1 MRNAFSTTTTP
12 RIRRG
17 SIGRRHTMI
26 RLPMIALAISFI
38 GTICPADSAPL
49 NILLFTADDL
59 HRDSL
64 GCYGSPVEAI
74 TPNLDRFARE
84 GMRFDNA
91 HVNTAICE
99 PSRKILASGLYG
111 FNSGSIGFMKVRE
124 NVPIIH
130 DILGEADY
138 LTGVIGKLRHS
149 TPKVSYE
156 WDYAFGRRDMGDG
169 RNPTIYYERSLAF
182 FDLCQEAGKPFYFM
196 VNSEDPHLP
205 WYNPEIG
212 PVRGAEA
219 PTRLYSPDEF
229 PVPDHLPDIPGVRKA
244 LANYYNSTKRMDDT
258 FGKVMQA
265 LDESGMRENTL
276 IVYLSDNGIPT
287 PFSKCNTF
295 LASTRTPFLVQ
306 WPGVVKP
313 GSINGSLI
321 SSVDFAPTIL
331 EALALPALPQ
341 TDGRSLVSL
350 FKNPASDSG
359 KSSIF
364 TQVDSKIDGAA
375 IPMRCVQNKKFGYI
389 YNMWHR
395 DDYYYR
401 NNNEVDVMK
410 AMEEAAEN
418 DPAIRARIM
427 QYRYRS
433 LEELYDLENDPGC
446 LNNLVTSPEY
456 RSVLNSLRETM
467 EATMQTSGD
476 PLLKAFQN
484 RNDKSIVQEVFDHV
498 YPDHNPIIKRKE
510 WERF

>member
-1 MRNAFSTTTTP
+1 
-12 RIRRG
+12 
-17 SIGRRHTMI
+17 MI
-26 RLPMIALAISFI
+26 FNKYLNRTRTILWVALIS
-38 GTICPADSAPL
+38 GMTYQVESAPL
-49 NILLFTADDL
+49 NVLLFTADDL

-64 GCYGSPVEAI
+64 GCYGSPVEGI

-111 FNSGSIGFMKVRE
+111 FNSGSMGFMKVRE
-124 NVPIIH
+124 DVPTIH
-130 DILGEADY
+130 EALGEAGY
-138 LTGVIGKLRHS
+138 LTGVIGKMRHS

-156 WDYAFGRRDMGDG
+156 WDYAFGRADMGDG
-169 RNPTIYYERSLAF
+169 RNPTIYYERSRAF
-182 FDLCQEAGKPFYFM
+182 FEMCKEAGKPFYFM
-196 VNSEDPHLP
+196 ANSEDPHLP
-205 WYNPEIG
+205 WYDPEIG
-212 PVRGAEA
+212 PVRGAEV

-229 PVPDHLPDIPGVRKA
+229 PVPEHLPDIPGVRKA
-244 LANYYNSTKRMDDT
+244 LANYHNSTKRMDDV
-258 FGKVMQA
+258 FGRVMQA

-276 IVYLSDNGIPT
+276 IVYLSDNGIAT

-313 GSINGSLI
+313 GSINDSLI

-331 EALALPALPQ
+331 EAVGLPALPQ
-341 TDGRSLVSL
+341 VDGQSLVSL
-350 FKNPASDSG
+350 LKDPTRDSG
-359 KSSIF
+359 KEIVF
-364 TQVDSKIDGAA
+364 TQVDSKVDGAA

-418 DPAIRARIM
+418 NPAIKARIM
-427 QYRYRS
+427 HYRYRS

-446 LNNLVTSPEY
+446 LVNLADSPEY
-456 RSVLNSLRETM
+456 RSTLESMRSTM
-467 EATMQTSGD
+467 EMRMEASGD
-476 PLLKAFQN
+476 PLLNAYRN
-484 RNDKSIVQEVFDHV
+484 RHDAGLIEAEFDRV
-498 YPDHNPIIKRKE
+498 YPDRNKVVSKKG

>member
-1 MRNAFSTTTTP
+1 MENSLTYIRIAILAVLFS
-12 RIRRG
+12 G
-17 SIGRRHTMI
+17 S
-26 RLPMIALAISFI
+26 ACLAES
-38 GTICPADSAPL
+38 TPL

-74 TPNLDRFARE
+74 SPNLDRFARE

-111 FNSGSIGFMKVRE
+111 FNSGSMGFMKVRE
-124 NVPIIH
+124 DVPTIH
-130 DILGEADY
+130 EVLGEAGY
-138 LTGVIGKLRHS
+138 VTGVIGKLRHS
-149 TPKVSYE
+149 TPKVSYK
-156 WDYAFGRRDMGDG
+156 WDYAFGRKEMGDG

-182 FDLCQEAGKPFYFM
+182 FEMCKEAGKPFYFM
-196 VNSEDPHLP
+196 ANSEDPHLP
-205 WYNPEIG
+205 WYDPEIG

-219 PTRLYSPDEF
+219 PSRLYAPNEF

-276 IVYLSDNGIPT
+276 IVYLSDNGIAT

-306 WPGVVKP
+306 WPGVVKS
-313 GSINGSLI
+313 GSVNGSLI
-321 SSVDFAPTIL
+321 SSVDFAATIL
-331 EALALPALPQ
+331 EAVGLPALPQ
-341 TDGRSLVSL
+341 ADGRSLVSL
-350 FKNPASDSG
+350 LKNPTRDSG
-359 KSSIF
+359 KDFIF
-364 TQVDSKIDGAA
+364 TQVDSKVDGAA

-401 NNNEVDVMK
+401 NNNEVDVMR

-418 DPAIRARIM
+418 NPAIKARIM

-446 LNNLVTSPEY
+446 LVNLAESPEY
-456 RSVLNSLRETM
+456 RSIIESMRGKMEDTM
-467 EATMQTSGD
+467 DRTGD
-476 PLLKAFQN
+476 PLLNAFRN
-484 RNDKSIVQEVFDHV
+484 RHDATVIEDEFNRV
-498 YPDHNPIIKRKE
+498 YPDRNKVVKKKE

>member
-1 MRNAFSTTTTP
+1 MVTQRFLLRTVGKMRPALCIT
-12 RIRRG
+12 IVALV
-17 SIGRRHTMI
+17 SI
-26 RLPMIALAISFI
+26 LSVDAKE
-38 GTICPADSAPL
+38 PL

-64 GCYGSPVEAI
+64 GCYGSPTEDI
-74 TPNLDRFARE
+74 TPNLDRFAQE
-84 GMRFDNA
+84 GLRFDNA

-111 FNSGSIGFMKVRE
+111 FNSGSMGFMKVRE
-124 NVPIIH
+124 DVPTIH
-130 DILGEADY
+130 EALGKADY

-156 WDYAFGRRDMGDG
+156 WDYAFGRADMGDG
-169 RNPTIYYERSLAF
+169 RNPTIYYERTVAF
-182 FDLCQEAGKPFYFM
+182 LKMCKEAGKPFYFM
-196 VNSEDPHLP
+196 ANSEDPHLP
-205 WYNPEIG
+205 WYDPEIG
-212 PVRGAEA
+212 PIKGAEV
-219 PTRLYSPDEF
+219 PSRLYSPDEF

-244 LANYYNSTKRMDDT
+244 LANYHNSTKRMDDV

-276 IVYLSDNGIPT
+276 IVYLSDNGIAT

-313 GSINGSLI
+313 GSINDSLI
-321 SSVDFAPTIL
+321 STVDFAPTIL
-331 EALALPALPQ
+331 EAVGLPALPKV
-341 TDGRSLVSL
+341 DGRSLVSL
-350 FKNPASDSG
+350 FKNPKQDSG
-359 KSSIF
+359 KAIVF
-364 TQVDSKIDGAA
+364 TQVDSKVDGAA
-375 IPMRCVQNKKFGYI
+375 IPMRCVQNKNFGYI

-418 DPAIRARIM
+418 NPAIKARVLD
-427 QYRYRS
+427 YRYRS

-446 LNNLVTSPEY
+446 LVNLVESPKH
-456 RSVLNSLRETM
+456 RSILESMRTTMEKRM
-467 EATMQTSGD
+467 EATGD
-476 PLLKAFQN
+476 PLLVAYQN
-484 RNDKSIVQEVFDHV
+484 RHDAEVVEAEFNRV
-498 YPDHNPIIKRKE
+498 YPDHNKVVRKRD

>member
-1 MRNAFSTTTTP
+1 VVEYLPPNTFKMKFENPLTNIRIAILAGLFS
-12 RIRRG
+12 G
-17 SIGRRHTMI
+17 
-26 RLPMIALAISFI
+26 AACLAE
-38 GTICPADSAPL
+38 TAPL

-84 GMRFDNA
+84 GMLFDNA

-111 FNSGSIGFMKVRE
+111 FNSGSMGFMKVRE
-124 NVPIIH
+124 DVPIIH
-130 DILGEADY
+130 DTLGEAGY

-156 WDYAFGRRDMGDG
+156 WDYAFGRKDMGDG

-182 FDLCQEAGKPFYFM
+182 FEMCKEAGKPFYFM
-196 VNSEDPHLP
+196 ANSEDPHLP
-205 WYNPEIG
+205 WYDPKIG

-219 PTRLYSPDEF
+219 PSRLYSPDEF

-276 IVYLSDNGIPT
+276 IVYLSDNGIAT

-313 GSINGSLI
+313 GSINESLI

-331 EALALPALPQ
+331 EALGLSALPQ
-341 TDGRSLVSL
+341 ADGRSLLSL
-350 FKNPASDSG
+350 FRDSTRDSG
-359 KSSIF
+359 KSFVF
-364 TQVDSKIDGAA
+364 TQVDSKVDGAA
-375 IPMRCVQNKKFGYI
+375 IPMRCVQNKKFGYM

-418 DPAIRARIM
+418 DPAIMARIM

-446 LNNLVTSPEY
+446 LVNLAESPEY
-456 RSVLNSLRETM
+456 RSVLDSMRGQMESNM
-467 EATMQTSGD
+467 EASGD
-476 PLLKAFQN
+476 PLLRAFQN
-484 RNDKSIVQEVFDHV
+484 RGNSKIVQTEFDRV
-498 YPDHNPIIKRKE
+498 YPNHNSVINRKE
-510 WERF
+510 WERY

>member
-1 MRNAFSTTTTP
+1 MFSVVENLPPNTFKMKFENP
-12 RIRRG
+12 LNNIRI
-17 SIGRRHTMI
+17 
-26 RLPMIALAISFI
+26 AILVVSFS
-38 GTICPADSAPL
+38 GTACLSESAPL

-74 TPNLDRFARE
+74 TPNLDRFAEE

-111 FNSGSIGFMKVRE
+111 FNSGSMGFMNVRE
-124 NVPIIH
+124 DVPTIH
-130 DILGEADY
+130 EALGEADY

-149 TPKVSYE
+149 TPKVSYN
-156 WDYAFGRRDMGDG
+156 WDYAFGRKEMGDG
-169 RNPTIYYERSLAF
+169 RNPTVYYERSRAF
-182 FDLCQEAGKPFYFM
+182 FEMCKEAGKPFYFM
-196 VNSEDPHLP
+196 ANSEDPHLP
-205 WYNPEIG
+205 WYDPEIG

-219 PTRLYSPDEF
+219 PSRLYAPDEF
-229 PVPDHLPDIPGVRKA
+229 PVPAHLPDIPGVRSA

-276 IVYLSDNGIPT
+276 IVFLSDNGIAT
-287 PFSKCNTF
+287 PFSKCNTY

-306 WPGVVKP
+306 WPGVVES
-313 GSINGSLI
+313 GAVNDSLI
-321 SSVDFAPTIL
+321 ASVDFAPTIL
-331 EALALPALPQ
+331 DAIGLPALPRS
-341 TDGRSLVSL
+341 DGRSLVSL
-350 FKNPASDSG
+350 FKNPNKGSG
-359 KSSIF
+359 EALVF
-364 TQVDSKIDGAA
+364 TQVDSKVDGAA

-401 NNNEVDVMK
+401 NNNEVDVMR
-410 AMEEAAEN
+410 AMEEAAGDN
-418 DPAIRARIM
+418 PAIMARIM

-446 LNNLVTSPEY
+446 LANLADSPEY
-456 RSVLNSLRETM
+456 RSIIDSMRGEM
-467 EATMQTSGD
+467 EDAMERNGD
-476 PLLKAFQN
+476 PLLNAYRN
-484 RNDKSIVQEVFDHV
+484 RHDAKVVEEEFDRV
-498 YPDHNPIIKRKE
+498 YPDRNEVVNKRE

>member
-1 MRNAFSTTTTP
+1 MRHHPFLSVT
-12 RIRRG
+12 RIR
-17 SIGRRHTMI
+17 II
-26 RLPMIALAISFI
+26 ILAVLFS
-38 GTICPADSAPL
+38 GTTCLTATTPL

-64 GCYGSPVEAI
+64 GCYGSPVEDI

-111 FNSGSIGFMKVRE
+111 FNSGSMGFMKVRE
-124 NVPIIH
+124 EVPTIH
-130 DILGEADY
+130 EALGEAGY

-156 WDYAFGRRDMGDG
+156 WDYAFGRQDMGDG
-169 RNPTIYYERSLAF
+169 RNPTIYYERSRAF
-182 FDLCQEAGKPFYFM
+182 FKMCKDAGKPFYFM
-196 VNSEDPHLP
+196 ANSEDPHLP
-205 WYNPEIG
+205 WYDPEIG
-212 PVRGAEA
+212 PIRGAEA
-219 PTRLYSPDEF
+219 PSRLYAPDEF

-244 LANYYNSTKRMDDT
+244 LANYHNSTKRMDDV
-258 FGKVMQA
+258 FGRVMQA

-276 IVYLSDNGIPT
+276 IVYLSDNGIAT
-287 PFSKCNTF
+287 PFSKCNTY

-313 GSINGSLI
+313 GSINDSLI

-331 EALALPALPQ
+331 EAVGLPALPHV
-341 TDGRSLVSL
+341 DGHSLVSL
-350 FKNPASDSG
+350 FKNPTRDSG
-359 KSSIF
+359 KEIVF
-364 TQVDSKIDGAA
+364 TQVDSKVDGAA

-418 DPAIRARIM
+418 DPAIKARVM
-427 QYRYRS
+427 DYRYRS
-433 LEELYDLENDPGC
+433 LEELYDMENDPGC
-446 LNNLVTSPEY
+446 LVNLAESPEY
-456 RSVLNSLRETM
+456 QNTLESMRSTM
-467 EATMQTSGD
+467 ENRMEASGD
-476 PLLKAFQN
+476 PLLNAYRN
-484 RNDKSIVQEVFDHV
+484 RHNARVIEDEFNRV
-498 YPDHNPIIKRKE
+498 YPDRNKVVKKRE